1 MNRFLAFRVTVV
13 PVALLA
19 ASLAAAPGSTRFVYQ
34 DTIATPNGTTQN
46 VAASIVIKP
55 QAGGAKVTLMVTGQS
70 PLTVTLAPGQAPPAP
85 QGTPSPQRAQ
95 GMLILQRVALM
106 FAIHRAYPVSSPVE
120 VKIPVLAPGATVSLE
135 LPAQLTQS
143 SHGAIALTAI
153 ATTSTTATID
163 PEKAKI
169 HGILPARRI
178 MERVK
183 NAMTPSHVTL
193 PDKITASVHATI
205 ESGAIAKASGQVVH
219 ELSAHGQTTALR
231 EAWSLK
237 PSP

>member
-1 MNRFLAFRVTVV
+1 M
-13 PVALLA
+13 PVALLL
-19 ASLAAAPGSTRFVYQ
+19 ASLAAAPGGTRFIYQ

-46 VAASIVIKP
+46 VAASIVVKA
-55 QAGGAKVTLMVTGQS
+55 QANGAKVTMTVTGQS
-70 PLTVTLAPGQAPPAP
+70 PVTVMLAPGHAPPAP

-95 GMLILQRVALM
+95 VMLILQRVALM
-106 FAIHRAYPVSSPVE
+106 FQVHRAYPVSSPVE
-120 VKIPVLAPGATVSLE
+120 VRIPVLAPGATASLQ
-135 LPAQLTQS
+135 LPTALTQS
-143 SHGAIALTAI
+143 SHGTTVLTAI

-169 HGILPARRI
+169 HGILPARRV

-193 PDKITASVHATI
+193 PDKITASVHETI
-205 ESGAIAKASGQVVH
+205 ENGAIGKASGQVVH
-219 ELSAHGQTTALR
+219 ELSANGQTTALR

>member
-1 MNRFLAFRVTVV
+1 MRRLLGLTVTTASIALVLTSLGAAPSGARFL
-13 PVALLA
+13 
-19 ASLAAAPGSTRFVYQ
+19 YQ
-34 DTIATPNGTTQN
+34 DVIATPNGAQQN
-46 VAASIVIKP
+46 VTASIVIAA
-55 QAGGAKVTLMVTGQS
+55 QSGGAKI
-70 PLTVTLAPGQAPPAP
+70 TVTATGASPVSVTIAPGQGAPSP

-106 FAIHRAYPVSSPVE
+106 LQVHRAYPVSSLVD
-120 VKIPVLAPGATVSLE
+120 VRIPVLAPGASAPLA

-143 SHGAIALTAI
+143 SHGTTTLTAI

-169 HGILPARRI
+169 HGILPARRVA
-178 MERVK
+178 ERIK

-193 PDKITASVHATI
+193 PDKITASIHATI
-205 ESGAIAKASGQVVH
+205 ENGAIGKMSGQVVH

-231 EAWSLK
+231 ETWSIK
-237 PSP
+237 PQ